1 MTAAKTK
8 DSDVALTT
16 VDLFNNKQES
26 LDLHWWSGNKNSGL
40 GFTRLSFSSSE
51 IGLVGY
57 FNLIHPNQAQILGET
72 ELNFFNKAD
81 ENILQNL
88 LTQLF
93 KRKSAAIFISD
104 GLAPPEGF
112 REQSLKY
119 DLPIICS
126 SLSSNELIDQLRYY
140 LTQALAEKE
149 ILHGVFMEVISVGVL
164 ITGQSGL
171 GKSELA
177 LDLVSRGHRLIAD
190 DAPEFARIAPE
201 TVNGT
206 CPKLLQNFLEVRGL
220 GVLNIREMYG
230 DSAIKS
236 NKFLRLI
243 IELIPPKMDV
253 PKTEDRLR
261 LSERKNNILG
271 VDIPTISLPV
281 APGRNLAVL
290 VSGAINTLEDD
301 DFYCIDNMPLSMLL
315 TCIEHLTSSASMYY
329 EKIAIGVDARNA
341 SKDIVSFP
349 DIIKAIKKSGID
361 LELIHLEAK
370 EETLI
375 QRYSETR
382 RKHPLTKKGLP
393 LVEAIQMEKHILE
406 DLVLL
411 ADLRIDT
418 SSTNVRELRSIV
430 TEQVCRKDSSELT
443 ILLQSFGF
451 KYGVPNDSDY
461 VFDVRCLPNP
471 YWEKSLRELSGKDPE
486 VIEYLQ
492 SHEEVK
498 QMIESISSF
507 MEKWVPLF
515 AKENRSYLS
524 VSIGCTGGHHRSV
537 HVTEY
542 LSDQLSKFKDT
553 HVSLR
558 HRDLE
563 I

>member
-1 MTAAKTK
+1 MTASKTK

-16 VDLFNNKQES
+16 QELFSNKQES
-26 LDLHWWSGNKNSGL
+26 LDLQWWSGNRDSGL

-72 ELNFFNKAD
+72 ELKFFNKAD

-93 KRKSAAIFISD
+93 QRKSAAIFISD
-104 GLAPPEGF
+104 GLTPPEGF

-119 DLPIICS
+119 NLPIICS
-126 SLSSNELIDQLRYY
+126 TLSSNELIDQLRYY

-230 DSAIKS
+230 DSAIKH

-290 VSGAINTLEDD
+290 VEAAVRNHL
-301 DFYCIDNMPLSMLL
+301 LSKNG
-315 TCIEHLTSSASMYY
+315 Y
-329 EKIAIGVDARNA
+329 NA
-341 SKDIVSFP
+341 SEDFIQQQQ
-349 DIIKAIKKSGID
+349 KSM
-361 LELIHLEAK
+361 
-370 EETLI
+370 
-375 QRYSETR
+375 Q
-382 RKHPLTKKGLP
+382 
-393 LVEAIQMEKHILE
+393 
-406 DLVLL
+406 
-411 ADLRIDT
+411 
-418 SSTNVRELRSIV
+418 
-430 TEQVCRKDSSELT
+430 
-443 ILLQSFGF
+443 
-451 KYGVPNDSDY
+451 
-461 VFDVRCLPNP
+461 
-471 YWEKSLRELSGKDPE
+471 
-486 VIEYLQ
+486 
-492 SHEEVK
+492 
-498 QMIESISSF
+498 
-507 MEKWVPLF
+507 
-515 AKENRSYLS
+515 
-524 VSIGCTGGHHRSV
+524 
-537 HVTEY
+537 
-542 LSDQLSKFKDT
+542 
-553 HVSLR
+553 
-558 HRDLE
+558 
-563 I
+563 

>member
-1 MTAAKTK
+1 MTASKK
-8 DSDVALTT
+8 NYSDTALRTI
-16 VDLFNNKQES
+16 DLFTNKQES
-26 LDLHWWSGNKNSGL
+26 LDLHWWSGNKNSDL

-81 ENILQNL
+81 DNILQNL

-93 KRKSAAIFISD
+93 QRKSAAIFISD
-104 GLAPPEGF
+104 GLNPPEGF
-112 REQSLKY
+112 REHSLKY

-236 NKFLRLI
+236 NKFMRLI
-243 IELIPPKMDV
+243 IDLIPPKMQV

-261 LSERKNNILG
+261 LSERKTNILG

-290 VSGAINTLEDD
+290 VEAAVRNH
-301 DFYCIDNMPLSMLL
+301 LL
-315 TCIEHLTSSASMYY
+315 AKNGYSAS
-329 EKIAIGVDARNA
+329 EDFIARQ
-341 SKDIVSFP
+341 K
-349 DIIKAIKKSGID
+349 KA
-361 LELIHLEAK
+361 
-370 EETLI
+370 
-375 QRYSETR
+375 
-382 RKHPLTKKGLP
+382 
-393 LVEAIQMEKHILE
+393 
-406 DLVLL
+406 
-411 ADLRIDT
+411 
-418 SSTNVRELRSIV
+418 
-430 TEQVCRKDSSELT
+430 
-443 ILLQSFGF
+443 LQ
-451 KYGVPNDSDY
+451 
-461 VFDVRCLPNP
+461 
-471 YWEKSLRELSGKDPE
+471 
-486 VIEYLQ
+486 
-492 SHEEVK
+492 
-498 QMIESISSF
+498 
-507 MEKWVPLF
+507 
-515 AKENRSYLS
+515 
-524 VSIGCTGGHHRSV
+524 
-537 HVTEY
+537 
-542 LSDQLSKFKDT
+542 
-553 HVSLR
+553 
-558 HRDLE
+558 
-563 I
+563 